1 LCRGAVNPLRN
12 RSKRQHGWPDQA
24 MEERAQ
30 GNRTVSLYG
39 LQHLNHFHHGGSH
52 PNASSGWHGA
62 QFQMLTGQQ
71 HSLKR
76 GMRGGVVLLLR
87 DCCISTTRSAFV
99 TYRAMLETEFAS
111 GKPSDSSRC
120 AGLHRPHS
128 QSSTLS
134 SPLTHSYFIRQ
145 TAGSWTSQ
153 KSVPNQLAHT
163 AGGPRQSRVEQGR

>member
-1 LCRGAVNPLRN
+1 VSRSCESAAQSIEAAAWMARSSDGRACSGQSHCFSLWASASESFSSWGIP
-12 RSKRQHGWPDQA
+12 SKRIFRMAWGTISDVNGATTFIEKRDARWGSTPAPGLLHKYNPF
-24 MEERAQ
+24 RFRYLP
-30 GNRTVSLYG
+30 GNAR
-39 LQHLNHFHHGGSH
+39 N
-52 PNASSGWHGA
+52 
-62 QFQMLTGQQ
+62 
-71 HSLKR
+71 
-76 GMRGGVVLLLR
+76 
-87 DCCISTTRSAFV
+87 
-99 TYRAMLETEFAS
+99 EFAS

-134 SPLTHSYFIRQ
+134 GPLTHSYFIRQ

>member
-1 LCRGAVNPLRN
+1 MRRQVRTGPNRETDQGFCPVRLLQALGEVLCRGAVNLLRN

-24 MEERAQ
+24 MEDRAQ
-30 GNRTVSLYG
+30 RNRTISLYG

-76 GMRGGVVLLLR
+76 GMRGGVALLLR

-99 TYRAMLETEFAS
+99 TYRAMLETN
-111 GKPSDSSRC
+111 
-120 AGLHRPHS
+120 LQVVNHRTRADVQAYIDRILNPQH
-128 QSSTLS
+128 
-134 SPLTHSYFIRQ
+134 
-145 TAGSWTSQ
+145 
-153 KSVPNQLAHT
+153 
-163 AGGPRQSRVEQGR
+163 